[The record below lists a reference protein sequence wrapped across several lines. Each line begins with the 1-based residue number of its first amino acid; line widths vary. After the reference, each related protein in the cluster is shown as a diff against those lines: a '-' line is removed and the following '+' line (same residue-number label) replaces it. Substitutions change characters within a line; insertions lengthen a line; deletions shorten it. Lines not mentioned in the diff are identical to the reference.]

1 MAHRRDTSKY
11 AAIVPHQST
20 AGNEIH
26 VHFGH
31 VVPERG
37 VVNALAL
44 HLFDTNARHKTDGK
58 REAWHNDPVVGVAR
72 AEAVVAVV
80 DTRHTHLLQ
89 QAWRIHFFVGRQQKG
104 GQLIVVDI
112 PLLCI
117 KSEAEYPR
125 ATTLQL
131 HSALGEGGGIGE
143 FSMIEHVVNVEAQRL
158 GRKPRKVLRTKCFI
172 VLAKSANTIEV
183 EVVLVANIHQVAAQH
198 RTIKTEA
205 QFSGTAHLR
214 TFTKVKGIA

>member
-104 GQLIVVDI
+104 G
-112 PLLCI
+112 
-117 KSEAEYPR
+117 
-125 ATTLQL
+125 
-131 HSALGEGGGIGE
+131 
-143 FSMIEHVVNVEAQRL
+143 
-158 GRKPRKVLRTKCFI
+158 
-172 VLAKSANTIEV
+172 
-183 EVVLVANIHQVAAQH
+183 
-198 RTIKTEA
+198 
-205 QFSGTAHLR
+205 
-214 TFTKVKGIA
+214 